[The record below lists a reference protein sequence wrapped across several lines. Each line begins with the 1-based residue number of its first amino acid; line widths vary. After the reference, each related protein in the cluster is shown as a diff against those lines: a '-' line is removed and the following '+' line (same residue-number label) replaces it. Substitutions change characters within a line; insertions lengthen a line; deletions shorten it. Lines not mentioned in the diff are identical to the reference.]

1 MALPIYKL
9 YRTNEKTIDLNLDS
23 IKKVLDAIAALP
35 QKISLTQVS
44 LVTGINLVP
53 HTLNKPLTGWNTSR
67 LRSQVDVW
75 DSQDDPTVAALPNI
89 YLYLNASAPC
99 VIDLEVW

>member
-1 MALPIYKL
+1 MSLPLYKL
-9 YRTNEKTIDLNLDS
+9 YRTKDKTIDLNLDG

-35 QKISLTQVS
+35 QKISLASISLQVG
-44 LVTGINLVP
+44 LNLVP
-53 HTLNKPLTGWNTSR
+53 HTLNKPLTSYSTR

-75 DSQDDPTVAALPNI
+75 DSQDDPVVATLPNI